1 MKSLDW
7 HWMMSFRAVVG
18 VLVGIV
24 AIAMFSMQ
32 PADDTTF
39 AKVDGKAVL
48 ICGGSAGIGQ

>member
-1 MKSLDW
+1 
-7 HWMMSFRAVVG
+7 MMSFRAVVG